1 MSKRPTT
8 IAFRAIVIATVA
20 LLPFPTGV
28 PARGQSV
35 PEAFGTGQYL
45 GPSSTAP
52 AGNPAG
58 GFALSIGML
67 SSSVRAGSTW
77 SLNVEWR
84 NVSRESLSVPRAA
97 VSCMYDFT
105 FRNDATGTTQSFSP
119 SECDADRAGVQTI
132 PPGHSYFFEAKF
144 KPQDVR
150 LSPGTFSVW
159 AVAPVTPSWTG
170 EPVISDISNSLSL
183 RVLPLEAPTSSPGS
197 PNAAAPHR

>member
-1 MSKRPTT
+1 MSKRPTA
-8 IAFRAIVIATVA
+8 IAVRAIVIATVA
-20 LLPFPTGV
+20 LLLFPTGV
-28 PARGQSV
+28 PARGQSA
-35 PEAFGTGQYL
+35 PETFGTGHYV
-45 GPSSTAP
+45 GPSSIAP

-84 NVSRESLSVPRAA
+84 NVSRAMLGVPQAA

-105 FRNDATGTTQSFSP
+105 FRDDATGTTQSFSP

-132 PPGHSYFFEAKF
+132 PPGRSYFFEAKF

-170 EPVISDISNSLSL
+170 EPVISVISNILML
-183 RVLPLEAPTSSPGS
+183 RVLPSEAPTSSPES
-197 PNAAAPHR
+197 PKAGVPHR